1 MTTKTKTFALNGSHT
16 AGIFADMSVDGPP
29 IGTLVT
35 IVDRAK
41 NLPNRKTIG
50 KQDPYCAARLGKEAK
65 KTATDIRGGQTPKW
79 DQELRFT
86 VHDCPDYYQLKIS
99 VFTDDKKT
107 DLIGEAWIDLKAI
120 IVAGGGQNDMW
131 QTLTC
136 KGKYAGEIRLEITF
150 YDTRPKPDKP
160 PALHAH
166 STLSLSDK
174 ETGSL
179 KQKTPMRRRPLPS
192 DPITS
197 GTLSSSPSAPLSSS
211 HSAPDLLH
219 HTPPRSHPFVPLHS
233 PLQAVEY
240 NTPSP
245 HSPRQ
250 HGDYHPSPQSGHSTA
265 RVDGPRPERPRESKD
280 ATSRQ
285 FEESGYSQKIPMSPS
300 EYADASR
307 HHSQPPDGHV
317 EMPAGEDPRQSV
329 SMEDMRPPPPPVHRS
344 LQESPGHKT
353 PQSSS
358 PMRHDVLK
366 QEAHRHSSP
375 SYPGRPTFRAY
386 DSAPSAPIHSSPPG
400 HQGHEQAHPRY
411 HSYDVS
417 GGPHHP
423 RSMQATVEDAP
434 ESPPT
439 YLGNSTRQGGPRIKG
454 HDDMIA
460 DESMHPMPIDAGIP
474 LRESPKHMD
483 QAPRFPSISQQEH
496 YEHLGSRCQS
506 FPLEQSRV
514 AYQTYVPP
522 RERLELQYEMVPG
535 AQHHVPNHVMPE
547 VPASLS
553 PGMDPALSREI
564 SEHIY
569 DEELYERQHGA
580 SFMTMTRGRR
590 MIEAPPSTGTYTLSN
605 SPLQSHGGQRSSEVT
620 YSGAPTEEMLRQASP
635 IPSPSP
641 QHAIRRKSVS
651 PSPTPPRNR
660 KSSDIPFGP
669 DSYDALNPTLGS
681 SRDPSPANNERVLHD
696 GKIITH
702 DGKEI
707 DPSDHLPME
716 SWAPEPE
723 RRRGQVQTS
732 PETRWRPSPGGA
744 QPMAARGRRPLR
756 VARPLSTT
764 TPQTYDFGDMS
775 QALQAPATTN
785 RNRLQK
791 RGNRSSMG
799 GYATMSSPLA
809 PVSTDKLQGR
819 QVMHMPA
826 RASLIGSPWDYGNE
840 NHVSHAGYGPVIPAK
855 GPLPLM
861 SGANGMVDYGLMEE
875 MQRIDIGT
883 GRSRRRGGGILRT
896 R

>member
-174 ETGSL
+174 ENGSV

-192 DPITS
+192 DPIT
-197 GTLSSSPSAPLSSS
+197 GGALSSSPSAPLSSS
-211 HSAPDLLH
+211 HSAPDLLLQ
-219 HTPPRSHPFVPLHS
+219 TPPRSHPVVPIHS

-240 NTPSP
+240 NTPCP
-245 HSPRQ
+245 HSSRQ
-250 HGDYHPSPQSGHSTA
+250 HGDHHSPPQPGQSTA
-265 RVDGPRPERPRESKD
+265 RVDGPRPERSRESKD
-280 ATSRQ
+280 ATPRH
-285 FEESGYSQKIPMSPS
+285 FEEDGYSQKTPVSS
-300 EYADASR
+300 CEYADASR
-307 HHSQPPDGHV
+307 NHSQPPDSHV
-317 EMPAGEDPRQSV
+317 EMPVSEDPRQSV
-329 SMEDMRPPPPPVHRS
+329 SMDDMRPPPPPVHRS
-344 LQESPGHKT
+344 RQESPLHKT

-375 SYPGRPTFRAY
+375 SYPGRPMFRAY

-400 HQGHEQAHPRY
+400 HQVHEQAHPRY

-417 GGPHHP
+417 GSPHHH

-439 YLGNSTRQGGPRIKG
+439 HLGSSPRQGGTRMKSY
-454 HDDMIA
+454 DVMVA
-460 DESMHPMPIDAGIP
+460 EENVHPKSIDADMP
-474 LRESPKHMD
+474 LRQSPKHMD
-483 QAPRFPSISQQEH
+483 QPPRYRRISQREH
-496 YEHLGSRCQS
+496 YDHLAARSQS
-506 FPLEQSRV
+506 FPLEANRAGYQS
-514 AYQTYVPP
+514 YVPP
-522 RERLELQYEMVPG
+522 RERLELQYELVPSS
-535 AQHHVPNHVMPE
+535 QHYLPNHIMPE

-564 SEHIY
+564 FEHIY

-580 SFMTMTRGRR
+580 SSMTIAKRGRR
-590 MIEAPPSTGTYTLSN
+590 MIEAPPSTGAYTLSN

-620 YSGAPTEEMLRQASP
+620 YSGAPNDEMLRQASP

-641 QHAIRRKSVS
+641 QHAIRRKSLS
-651 PSPTPPRNR
+651 PSPSPPQNR
-660 KSSDIPFGP
+660 KSLDIPFGP

-681 SRDPSPANNERVLHD
+681 SRDPSPVNKERVLHD

-723 RRRGQVQTS
+723 ARPSQTQS
-732 PETRWRPSPGGA
+732 SAETRARPSPGGA

-756 VARPLSTT
+756 VARPLSTM
-764 TPQTYDFGDMS
+764 TPQTYDFGDIS
-775 QALQAPATTN
+775 QALEAPATTN

-809 PVSTDKLQGR
+809 PVSADKLQDR
-819 QVMHMPA
+819 QVMHVPA
-826 RASLIGSPWDYGNE
+826 RASLMGSHWDYANE
-840 NHVSHAGYGPVIPAK
+840 NHVSHAGYGPAIPAK
-855 GPLPLM
+855 VPLPLM

-875 MQRIDIGT
+875 MQRIDIGA
-883 GRSRRRGGGILRT
+883 GRSRRRGGY
-896 R
+896 